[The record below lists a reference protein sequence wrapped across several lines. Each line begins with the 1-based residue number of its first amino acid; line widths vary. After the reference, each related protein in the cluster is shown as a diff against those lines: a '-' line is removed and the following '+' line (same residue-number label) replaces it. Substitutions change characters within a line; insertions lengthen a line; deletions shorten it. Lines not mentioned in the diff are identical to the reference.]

1 MITHEESTTLLDLT
15 MDVLEGELAGTTP
28 QSGLGVIDRWL
39 EQLHKT
45 DNATDI
51 TNTLEQVKSQ
61 LKSDQITP
69 DQLSQL
75 LNTLATQTTEFSTK
89 MGSEG
94 DIAPRLEGVAAA
106 LRSMAGQLS
115 HS

>member
-1 MITHEESTTLLDLT
+1 MINHEESTTLLDLT

-39 EQLHKT
+39 EQLQQT
-45 DNATDI
+45 DNATEI
-51 TNTLEQVKSQ
+51 TDTLEQVKTQ

-69 DQLSQL
+69 NELSQL
-75 LNTLATQTTEFSTK
+75 LNTLATQTVEFSTK

>member
-15 MDVLEGELAGTTP
+15 MDVLEGELADTTP

-39 EQLHKT
+39 EQLHQT

-51 TNTLEQVKSQ
+51 TNTLEQVKTQ

-69 DQLSQL
+69 GELSEL
-75 LNTLATQTTEFSTK
+75 LNTLATQTNEFSTK

-94 DIAPRLEGVAAA
+94 DIAPRLEGVASA

-115 HS
+115 H